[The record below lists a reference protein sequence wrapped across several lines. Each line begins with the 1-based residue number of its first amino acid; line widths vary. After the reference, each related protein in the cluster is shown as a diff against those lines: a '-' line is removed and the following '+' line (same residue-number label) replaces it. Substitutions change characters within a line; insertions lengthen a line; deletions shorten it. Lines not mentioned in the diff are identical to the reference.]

1 MSSEEEPNIIVEE
14 VRGKKRV
21 GFQGTKYIE
30 TPESEMR
37 ELVEDHGD
45 AIIALYEVEEEYD
58 SPDREWHYGRVIDE
72 HVEDDLS
79 GLTQIWQYSTLEV
92 AQRYDLKLYRNFYQL
107 FPNEGYDS
115 DYPWALYSGMV
126 KDKRLDESREVFDR
140 LHAALDDEERP
151 RTYEYRGYLN
161 CDSYEVTQA
170 VRALHNIGESQTG
183 KLTTERL
190 VEGVKR
196 IRIMAGEDPSV
207 VTSERAET
215 VRDELGLTGENP

>member
-58 SPDREWHYGRVIDE
+58 SPDREWHYGRVIDQ

-79 GLTQIWQYSTLEV
+79 GLTQLWQYSTLEV

-107 FPNEGYDS
+107 FPDEGYDS

-140 LHAALDDEERP
+140 LQTVLDDDERP

-161 CDSYEVTQA
+161 CDNYDIIQATQA
-170 VRALHNIGESQTG
+170 LHEIGESQTG
-183 KLTTERL
+183 RLTTERL

-207 VTSERAET
+207 VTPERIEA
-215 VRDELGLTGENP
+215 VREEWNLSGGHS